1 MTKLAG
7 AFSAHGH
14 DAHAP
19 DLRHHH
25 EAPLNGRDLKALALT
40 SMRDYAAD
48 VSALIETLPEKPVL
62 VGHSM
67 GGLIAQMLA
76 AKGLASSLVLIAP
89 SAPWG
94 LIPSQ
99 WEQYA
104 SPFGLYLMAGAYW
117 ERAIAPT
124 YEIAAERAL
133 DRLSPEEQAQHFAR
147 FVPESGRAVF
157 EILQWWLDHKRATD
171 VPARD
176 VTCPVLCI
184 AGGRDRVNPPET
196 VKRIAARYKE
206 NATYKEYPEMSH
218 WLIGEPG
225 WEAVADDTL
234 AWLKR

>member
-1 MTKLAG
+1 MSKLAE

-14 DAHAP
+14 ATHAP

-25 EAPLNGRDLKALALT
+25 EAPWNGRDLRALALT
-40 SMRDYAAD
+40 SMRDYAD
-48 VSALIETLPEKPVL
+48 DISALAQMLPEKPIL

-76 AKGLASSLVLIAP
+76 AKGHARALVLLAP

-94 LIPSQ
+94 LIPSH

-104 SPFGLYLMAGAYW
+104 SGFGLYLLAGAYW
-117 ERAIAPT
+117 ERAIVPT

-133 DRLSPEEQAQHFAR
+133 DRVSRVEQEALFAR

-157 EILQWWLDHKRATD
+157 EILQWWLDHRRATD

-176 VTCPVLCI
+176 VDCPVLCI

-196 VKRIAARYKE
+196 VKRIAARYRE

-225 WEAVADDTL
+225 WEAVAEDAL
-234 AWLKR
+234 AWLRR